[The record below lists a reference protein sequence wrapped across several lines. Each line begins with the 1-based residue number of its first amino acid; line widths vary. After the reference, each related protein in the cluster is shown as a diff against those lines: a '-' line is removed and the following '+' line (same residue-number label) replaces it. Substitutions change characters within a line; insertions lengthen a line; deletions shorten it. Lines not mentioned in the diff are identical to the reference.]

1 MRSLAGLLGGV
12 RERLEAGRRE
22 EERRASAG
30 LPLIGFRGEE
40 GLARGRGAARQSGG
54 GAGMQR
60 RSSKS
65 GKGGKK
71 LPTAYSKADAFGGS
85 KYEVSH
91 IVGKG
96 AYGVVWC
103 DLSHMRPLDACRL
116 SVLPGRAAV
125 ASKSPAA
132 GG

>member
-1 MRSLAGLLGGV
+1 VCSLAGLLGGV
-12 RERLEAGRRE
+12 RERLEVGRRE
-22 EERRASAG
+22 EKWRARAG
-30 LPLIGFRGEE
+30 LPLIGGRE
-40 GLARGRGAARQSGG
+40 GSREADVPPQGLPAA
-54 GAGMQR
+54 AGMQR

-103 DLSHMRPLDACRL
+103 DFTTH
-116 SVLPGRAAV
+116 AAFGCLQTV
-125 ASKSPAA
+125 RSAWESR
-132 GG
+132 G